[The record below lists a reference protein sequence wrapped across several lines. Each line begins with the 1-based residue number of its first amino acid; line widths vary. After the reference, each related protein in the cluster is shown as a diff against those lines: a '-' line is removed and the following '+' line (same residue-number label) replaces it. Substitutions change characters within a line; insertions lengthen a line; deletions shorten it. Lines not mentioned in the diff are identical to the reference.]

1 VRLRDSPIGLHIG
14 VIWKDDRGK
23 KIAVEEREMNGSKI
37 ATFALRRSSSP
48 AVTASRAI
56 GRSAWRGA
64 EVRSDR
70 KEEAAAMTTA
80 SDGGFFLPLFP
91 LPNLVFFPQTRLP
104 LHVFE
109 SRYLQLIA
117 DVMASDQRFGIVL
130 LRPGYKSDY
139 FGAPPVYACGTV
151 AHVEQTV
158 TLDDGRYNILV
169 HGETR
174 FRIID
179 EVSREPYRVAR
190 VAAQAQ
196 VEGDAAAAYAQRTWL
211 TELSQQYLHFLPEQG
226 AVPEIASVGLEALT
240 NALIMSLTLDV
251 AEKQRLLETDDLVA
265 RAEEVAD
272 ELQGRIENLQFLA
285 PFRQGGDPS
294 RN

>member
-1 VRLRDSPIGLHIG
+1 
-14 VIWKDDRGK
+14 
-23 KIAVEEREMNGSKI
+23 
-37 ATFALRRSSSP
+37 
-48 AVTASRAI
+48 
-56 GRSAWRGA
+56 
-64 EVRSDR
+64 
-70 KEEAAAMTTA
+70 MT
-80 SDGGFFLPLFP
+80 SLSEGEFLLPLFP

-109 SRYLQLIA
+109 SRYRQLIA
-117 DVMASDQRFGIVL
+117 DVVATDQRFGIVL
-130 LRPGYKSDY
+130 LRPGFESDY

-151 AHVEQTV
+151 ASVEQSV

-190 VAAQAQ
+190 VVAQLQ
-196 VEGDAAAAYAQRTWL
+196 VEGDVSAAYAQRMWL
-211 TELSQQYLHFLPEQG
+211 TELSQQYLRYLPEQG

-265 RAEEVAD
+265 RAEEVGD

-285 PFRQGGDPS
+285 PFRHGGDPS